1 VADGRPIE
9 HHQRVKY
16 TVPTGYKLE
25 FFEYSNG
32 DWIDLQPAQSDGY
45 TAAAGFNPFP
55 PNLIVLAV
63 PKQ

>member
-1 VADGRPIE
+1 MDAPL
-9 HHQRVKY
+9 KY

-45 TAAAGFNPFP
+45 TATAPFDP
-55 PNLIVLAV
+55 LPANLIVLAV
-63 PKQ
+63 PEQ